1 MDVFETVAI
10 LLTLAAVLSYINHR
24 WWKMPPTIALMLGSF
39 VLSLVLVGAGALPLQ
54 LGHHI
59 QETARSLVEGMHFG
73 EVMMKGMLGLLL
85 FAGSLHVQ
93 LNDLA
98 EHKWQIA
105 TYATVGTV
113 ASTFLVAS
121 LVFGLSGVMSLGIPW
136 IYCLLFGALISPTD
150 PIAVLG
156 IMKRVGASR
165 ALETKI
171 SGESLFNDG
180 IGVVLFLSVLEIASG
195 HSPGFTGVVQL
206 FLVEAVGGIAFG
218 LAIGY
223 LAFRVIKSIDNYHVE
238 ILVTLALVMG
248 GYALADAIHT
258 SGPLAMVA
266 AGLLIGN
273 TGRRLGMSKIT
284 RDHLDLFWEL
294 IDQILNAILF
304 VMIGL
309 EVLVLSANGLYMLSG
324 LVAVPL
330 VLLSR
335 MLTVGAG
342 VMAVGTGRPRTVA
355 IMTWGGLRGGISV
368 ALALSIPQ
376 SVPCRELIVTMTYV
390 VVAFAVLVQ
399 GMTVGRLIRAWG
411 GERRTDQQ
419 PTRNFQ

>member
-1 MDVFETVAI
+1 MGVFETVAV
-10 LLTLAAVLSYINHR
+10 LLTLAAALSYVNHR
-24 WWKMPPTIALMLGSF
+24 WLKMPPTIALMLGSF
-39 VLSLVLVGAGALPLQ
+39 VISLVLLGLGALPLQ
-54 LGHHI
+54 VGHHI
-59 QETARSLVEGMHFG
+59 REVARGLVEDMHFD
-73 EVMMKGMLGLLL
+73 EVMMKVMLGLLL

-93 LNDLA
+93 LNDLY

-105 TYATVGTV
+105 TYATFGTA
-113 ASTFLVAS
+113 ASTFLVAG
-121 LVFGLSGVMSLGIPW
+121 LVLGLSSLMSLQIPW

-165 ALETKI
+165 SLETKI

-180 IGVVLFLSVLEIASG
+180 IGVVVFVSVMEVAKGQQASVSWVTRLFLI
-195 HSPGFTGVVQL
+195 
-206 FLVEAVGGIAFG
+206 EAVGGIVFG
-218 LAIGY
+218 LLIGY
-223 LAFRVIKSIDNYHVE
+223 MAFRIIKSIDNHHVE

-248 GYALADAIHT
+248 GYALAQRIHT

-273 TGRRLGMSKIT
+273 TDRRLGMSRVT
-284 RDHLDLFWEL
+284 RERLFLFWEL

-309 EVLVLSANGLYMLSG
+309 EVLVLSADGKYMLAG
-324 LVAVPL
+324 LLAVPL

-342 VMAVGTGRPRTVA
+342 VMAVGTGRARTVA

-376 SVPCRELIVTMTYV
+376 TAPCRDLIVTMTYV

-399 GMTVGRLIRAWG
+399 GLTVGRLIRAWG
-411 GERRTDQQ
+411 GADE
-419 PTRNFQ
+419 PA

>member
-1 MDVFETVAI
+1 MDVFQTVAI
-10 LLTLAAVLSYINHR
+10 LLTLAAALSYVNHR

-39 VLSLVLVGAGALPLQ
+39 VLSLVLVALGQ
-54 LGHHI
+54 HI
-59 QETARSLVEGMHFG
+59 QDGARHLVEGMNFG

-93 LNDLA
+93 LNDLS

-105 TYATVGTV
+105 TYATIGTV
-113 ASTFLVAS
+113 ASTFLVAAMV
-121 LVFGLSGVMSLGIPW
+121 LGLSALMSLDIPW

-165 ALETKI
+165 SLETKI

-180 IGVVLFLSVLEIASG
+180 IGVVVFLSVLEVATGHGASAGGIAR
-195 HSPGFTGVVQL
+195 L
-206 FLVEAVGGIAFG
+206 FLLEAVGGIAFG

-223 LAFRVIKSIDNYHVE
+223 LAFRIIKSIDNYHVE

-248 GYALADAIHT
+248 GYALAPLMHT

-273 TGRRLGMSKIT
+273 TGRRLGMSKVT
-284 RDHLDLFWEL
+284 REHLDLFWEL

-309 EVLVLSANGLYMLSG
+309 EVLILSADGKYMLAG
-324 LVAVPL
+324 LIAVPL

-376 SVPCRELIVTMTYV
+376 TAPCRELIVTMTYV

-399 GMTVGRLIRAWG
+399 GLTVGRLIRAWG
-411 GERRTDQQ
+411 GQKEAGPQGH
-419 PTRNFQ
+419 

>member
-1 MDVFETVAI
+1 MDVFETVAA

-24 WWKMPPTIALMLGSF
+24 WLKMPPTIALMLGSF
-39 VLSLVLVGAGALPLQ
+39 ALSLLLLGVGALPLQ
-54 LGHHI
+54 LGQHI
-59 QETARSLVEGMHFG
+59 RGAARHLVEGMNFDK
-73 EVMMKGMLGLLL
+73 VMMEGMLGLLL

-105 TYATVGTV
+105 TYAIVGTI
-113 ASTFLVAS
+113 ASTFLVAA
-121 LVFGLSGVMSLGIPW
+121 LVMGLSSVMSLGIPW

-165 ALETKI
+165 SLETKI

-180 IGVVLFLSVLEIASG
+180 IGVVVFLSVLRIA
-195 HSPGFTGVVQL
+195 TGGQATAGWMVKL
-206 FLVEAVGGIAFG
+206 FLIEAVGGIAFG

-223 LAFRVIKSIDNYHVE
+223 LAFRIIKSIDNYHVE

-248 GYALADAIHT
+248 GYALAGAIHT

-266 AGLLIGN
+266 AGLLMGN
-273 TGRRLGMSKIT
+273 TGRRLGMSRIT
-284 RDHLDLFWEL
+284 REHLDLFWEL

-309 EVLVLSANGLYMLSG
+309 EVLVLSAQGMYMLAG
-324 LVAVPL
+324 LIAVPL

-342 VMAVGTGRPRTVA
+342 VMAVGTGRPRTVV

-376 SVPCRELIVTMTYV
+376 TASCRELIVTMTYV

-399 GMTVGRLIRAWG
+399 GLTVGRLIRVLG
-411 GERRTDQQ
+411 DEEDPGR
-419 PTRNFQ
+419 

>member
-1 MDVFETVAI
+1 MDVFEMVAV
-10 LLTLAAVLSYINHR
+10 LLTLAAALSYINHR
-24 WWKMPPTIALMLGSF
+24 WLKMPPTIALMLGSF
-39 VLSLVLVGAGALPLQ
+39 VLSLVLVGVGALPLQ
-54 LGHHI
+54 VGQHI
-59 QETARSLVEGMHFG
+59 QASAHDLVEGMNFG
-73 EVMMKGMLGLLL
+73 EIMMKGMLGLLL

-105 TYATVGTV
+105 TYAIVGTV
-113 ASTFLVAS
+113 ASTFLVAG
-121 LVFGLSGVMSLGIPW
+121 LVMGLSSLMSLDIPW

-165 ALETKI
+165 SLETKI

-180 IGVVLFLSVLEIASG
+180 IGVVVFLSVLEVATGHDASAGGIAK
-195 HSPGFTGVVQL
+195 L

-218 LAIGY
+218 LVPGY
-223 LAFRVIKSIDNYHVE
+223 LAFRIIKSIDNYHVE
-238 ILVTLALVMG
+238 ILVTLALVIG
-248 GYALADAIHT
+248 GYALAQRIHT

-273 TGRRLGMSKIT
+273 TGRRLGMSRLT
-284 RDHLDLFWEL
+284 REHLDLFWEL

-309 EVLVLSANGLYMLSG
+309 EVLVLSADGKYMLAG
-324 LVAVPL
+324 LIAVPL

-342 VMAVGTGRPRTVA
+342 VMAVGTGRPKTVA

-376 SVPCRELIVTMTYV
+376 TAPCRDLIVTMTYV

-399 GMTVGRLIRAWG
+399 GLTVGRLIKAWG
-411 GERRTDQQ
+411 SPD
-419 PTRNFQ
+419 

>member
-24 WWKMPPTIALMLGSF
+24 WLKMPPTIALMLGSF
-39 VLSLVLVGAGALPLQ
+39 ALSLSLVAIGALPLP
-54 LGHHI
+54 LGQHI
-59 QETARSLVEGMHFG
+59 QGAARHLVEGMNFG

-98 EHKWQIA
+98 EYKWQIA
-105 TYATVGTV
+105 TYAIVGTV
-113 ASTFLVAS
+113 ASTFMVAG

-180 IGVVLFLSVLEIASG
+180 IGVVVFLSVLEVASG
-195 HSPGFTGVVQL
+195 HGASFGGIVQL
-206 FLVEAVGGIAFG
+206 FLVEAVGGILFG
-218 LAIGY
+218 LVIGY
-223 LAFRVIKSIDNYHVE
+223 AAFHIIKSIDNYHVE
-238 ILVTLALVMG
+238 ILVTLALVTG

-273 TGRRLGMSKIT
+273 TGRRLGMSKTT
-284 RDHLDLFWEL
+284 RQHLDLFWEL

-309 EVLVLSANGLYMLSG
+309 EVLVLSANGLYMLAG

-335 MLTVGAG
+335 MVTVGAG

-376 SVPCRELIVTMTYV
+376 TAPCRELIVTMTYV

-411 GERRTDQQ
+411 TPDESA
-419 PTRNFQ
+419 

>member
-1 MDVFETVAI
+1 MDVFDTVAI
-10 LLTLAAVLSYINHR
+10 LLALAAVLSYVNHR

-39 VLSLVLVGAGALPLQ
+39 AISLVLVGAGALPLDA
-54 LGHHI
+54 GHHI
-59 QETARSLVEGMHFG
+59 QDTARELVEGMNFG

-85 FAGSLHVQ
+85 FAGALHVQ
-93 LNDLA
+93 LNDLS
-98 EHKWQIA
+98 EYKWQIA

-113 ASTFLVAS
+113 ASTFLVAG
-121 LVFGLSGVMSLGIPW
+121 LTYGLSSVMSLDLPW

-165 ALETKI
+165 SLETKI

-180 IGVVLFLSVLEIASG
+180 IGVVVFLSVLEAATGHGASVG
-195 HSPGFTGVVQL
+195 GIVQL
-206 FLVEAVGGIAFG
+206 FLVEAVGGILFG
-218 LAIGY
+218 LALGY
-223 LAFRVIKSIDNYHVE
+223 AAFRIIKSIDNYHVE

-248 GYALADAIHT
+248 GYALAGAIHT

-273 TGRRLGMSKIT
+273 TGRRLGMSKLT
-284 RDHLDLFWEL
+284 RDHLDMFWEL
-294 IDQILNAILF
+294 VDQILNAILF

-309 EVLVLSANGLYMLSG
+309 EVLVLSGKGMYMLAG
-324 LVAVPL
+324 LIAVPL

-335 MLTVGAG
+335 MMTVGAG

-368 ALALSIPQ
+368 ALALSIPKEA
-376 SVPCRELIVTMTYV
+376 PARELILTMTYV

-399 GMTVGRLIRAWG
+399 GLTVGRLIRAWG
-411 GERRTDQQ
+411 GESK
-419 PTRNFQ
+419 

>member
-1 MDVFETVAI
+1 MGVFETVAI

-39 VLSLVLVGAGALPLQ
+39 ALSLALVGVGALPLQ
-54 LGHHI
+54 LGQHI
-59 QETARSLVEGMHFG
+59 QGAARHLVEGMHFD

-113 ASTFLVAS
+113 ASTFLVAG
-121 LVFGLSGVMSLGIPW
+121 LVFGLSAVMSLGIPW

-309 EVLVLSANGLYMLSG
+309 EVLVLSARGLYMLAG

-335 MLTVGAG
+335 MVTVGAG
-342 VMAVGTGRPRTVA
+342 VMAVGTGRPRTVV

-376 SVPCRELIVTMTYV
+376 SAPCRELIVTMTYV

-411 GERRTDQQ
+411 GEQA
-419 PTRNFQ
+419 PGK

>member
-10 LLTLAAVLSYINHR
+10 LLTLAAVLSYVNHR

-39 VLSLVLVGAGALPLQ
+39 AGSLVLVAIGALPLP
-54 LGHHI
+54 LGEHV
-59 QETARSLVEGMHFG
+59 RSAAGQLVEGMNFG

-98 EHKWQIA
+98 EYKWQIA
-105 TYATVGTV
+105 TYAIVGTV
-113 ASTFLVAS
+113 ASTFMVAG
-121 LVFGLSGVMSLGIPW
+121 LVFGLSAAMSLDIPW

-180 IGVVLFLSVLEIASG
+180 IGVVLFLSVLEAASG
-195 HSPGFTGVVQL
+195 HGASFGGIVQL
-206 FLVEAVGGIAFG
+206 FLVEAVGGICFG

-223 LAFRVIKSIDNYHVE
+223 LAFRIIRSIDNYHVE

-248 GYALADAIHT
+248 GYALASAIHT

-273 TGRRLGMSKIT
+273 TGRRLAMSRTT
-284 RDHLDLFWEL
+284 RRHLDLFWEL

-309 EVLVLSANGLYMLSG
+309 EVLVLSANGLYMLAG

-335 MLTVGAG
+335 MVTVGAG

-376 SVPCRELIVTMTYV
+376 TAPCRELIVTMTYV

-399 GMTVGRLIRAWG
+399 GMTVGPLIRAWG
-411 GERRTDQQ
+411 GEKA
-419 PTRNFQ
+419 PL

>member
-1 MDVFETVAI
+1 MNVFEMIAV

-24 WWKMPPTIALMLGSF
+24 WLKMPPTIALMLGSF
-39 VLSLVLVGAGALPLQ
+39 VLSLILVGLGALPLQ
-54 LGHHI
+54 VGHHI
-59 QETARSLVEGMHFG
+59 QDAARNLVADMQFG
-73 EVMMKGMLGLLL
+73 DIMMDCMLGLLL

-98 EHKWQIA
+98 EHKWQIG
-105 TYATVGTV
+105 TYAIVGTV
-113 ASTFLVAS
+113 ASTFLVAG
-121 LVFGLSGVMSLGIPW
+121 LVFGLSSVMSLGIPW

-165 ALETKI
+165 SLETKI

-180 IGVVLFLSVLEIASG
+180 IGVVVFVSVRRVAEGHPASVGGIAELFLI
-195 HSPGFTGVVQL
+195 
-206 FLVEAVGGIAFG
+206 EAVGGILFG
-218 LAIGY
+218 LLIGY
-223 LAFRVIKSIDNYHVE
+223 LAFRIIKSIDNYHVE
-238 ILVTLALVMG
+238 ILVTLALVVG
-248 GYALADAIHT
+248 GYALAPRLHT

-273 TGRRLGMSKIT
+273 TGRRLGMSSIT
-284 RDHLDLFWEL
+284 REHLDMFWEL

-309 EVLVLSANGLYMLSG
+309 EVLVLSADGMYMLAG
-324 LVAVPL
+324 LIAVPL

-368 ALALSIPQ
+368 ALALSI
-376 SVPCRELIVTMTYV
+376 SKHAPCRELIVTMTYV

-399 GMTVGRLIRAWG
+399 GMTVGRLIKAWG
-411 GERRTDQQ
+411 GEQTPDK
-419 PTRNFQ
+419 

>member
-10 LLTLAAVLSYINHR
+10 LLTLAAVLSYVNHR
-24 WWKMPPTIALMLGSF
+24 WWKMPPTIALMLGSL
-39 VLSLVLVGAGALPLQ
+39 VLSLVLLGVGALPVGQ
-54 LGHHI
+54 GI
-59 QETARSLVEGMHFG
+59 QPAARGLVEDMNFG

-98 EHKWQIA
+98 EYKWQIA
-105 TYATVGTV
+105 TYAIVGTV
-113 ASTFLVAS
+113 ASTFLVAG

-165 ALETKI
+165 SLETKI

-180 IGVVLFLSVLEIASG
+180 IGVVVFISVMEVAMGEEAGIGWIAKLFLI
-195 HSPGFTGVVQL
+195 
-206 FLVEAVGGIAFG
+206 EAVGGIAFG
-218 LAIGY
+218 LVIGY
-223 LAFRVIKSIDNYHVE
+223 LTFRIIKSIDNYHVE

-248 GYALADAIHT
+248 GYALAYRLRT

-266 AGLLIGN
+266 AGLLMGN
-273 TGRRLGMSKIT
+273 TGRRLGMSRIT
-284 RDHLDLFWEL
+284 REHLDLFWEL

-309 EVLVLSANGLYMLSG
+309 EVLVLSARGMYMLAG
-324 LVAVPL
+324 LIAVPL

-342 VMAVGTGRPRTVA
+342 VMAVGTGRPKTVA

-411 GERRTDQQ
+411 GEQITGSEK
-419 PTRNFQ
+419 

>member
-1 MDVFETVAI
+1 MNVFETVAI

-39 VLSLVLVGAGALPLQ
+39 AGSLVLVGAGALPLAIGQ
-54 LGHHI
+54 HI
-59 QETARSLVEGMHFG
+59 QQGARGLVEGMNFDM
-73 EVMMKGMLGLLL
+73 VMMKGMLGLLL

-93 LNDLA
+93 LNDLS
-98 EHKWQIA
+98 EYKWQIA

-113 ASTFLVAS
+113 ASTFLVAG
-121 LVFGLSGVMSLGIPW
+121 LVLGLSSVMSLGIPW

-165 ALETKI
+165 SLETKI

-180 IGVVLFLSVLEIASG
+180 IGVVVFLSVLEVAGGHEASLG
-195 HSPGFTGVVQL
+195 GILQL
-206 FLVEAVGGIAFG
+206 FLIEAVGGIIFG

-223 LAFRVIKSIDNYHVE
+223 LAFRVIKSIDNYQVE

-248 GYALADAIHT
+248 GYVLADAIHT

-266 AGLLIGN
+266 AGLLMGN
-273 TGRRLGMSKIT
+273 TGRRLGMSKVT
-284 RDHLDLFWEL
+284 RDHLDMFWEL

-309 EVLVLSANGLYMLSG
+309 EVLVLSAHGMYMLAG
-324 LVAVPL
+324 LIAVPL

-376 SVPCRELIVTMTYV
+376 TAPASCRELIVTMTYV
-390 VVAFAVLVQ
+390 VVAFSVLVQ
-399 GMTVGRLIRAWG
+399 GLTVGRLIKAWG
-411 GERRTDQQ
+411 GEKT
-419 PTRNFQ
+419 PGK

>member
-1 MDVFETVAI
+1 MNVFETVAI

-39 VLSLVLVGAGALPLQ
+39 VVSLVLVGAGALPLAIGQ
-54 LGHHI
+54 HI
-59 QETARSLVEGMHFG
+59 QAAARGLVEGMNFDI
-73 EVMMKGMLGLLL
+73 VMMKGMLGLLL

-93 LNDLA
+93 LNDLSRY
-98 EHKWQIA
+98 KWQIA

-113 ASTFLVAS
+113 ASTFLVAG
-121 LVFGLSGVMSLGIPW
+121 LVLALSSVMSLEIPW

-165 ALETKI
+165 SLETKI

-180 IGVVLFLSVLEIASG
+180 IGVVVFLSVLEVASG
-195 HSPGFTGVVQL
+195 HEATVGGILQL
-206 FLVEAVGGIAFG
+206 FLIEAVGGIIFG
-218 LAIGY
+218 LVIGY
-223 LAFRVIKSIDNYHVE
+223 LAFRVIRSIDNYHVE

-248 GYALADAIHT
+248 GYVLADAIHT

-273 TGRRLGMSKIT
+273 TGRRLGMSKLT
-284 RDHLDLFWEL
+284 RDHLDMFWEL

-309 EVLVLSANGLYMLSG
+309 EVLVLSAHGMYMLAG
-324 LVAVPL
+324 LIAIPL
-330 VLLSR
+330 VLVSR

-376 SVPCRELIVTMTYV
+376 TAPCRELIVTMTYV
-390 VVAFAVLVQ
+390 VVAFAVIVQ
-399 GMTVGRLIRAWG
+399 GLTVGPLIKAWG
-411 GERRTDQQ
+411 AEQTIGSAK
-419 PTRNFQ
+419 